1 MSGGGRVDYSQ
12 CPDPG
17 PVIKLQTKG
26 FSLRLILMLPLIAV
40 KKCWVSV
47 IPRKVMVMKKRG
59 RGGRIGSSEGRSERV
74 SDEWKQ
80 SPHWGCRNM
89 AGNELMHIVSFCM
102 SWPTW
107 FNLFW
112 RAGKR
117 KSKRERERMKH
128 KRDLLYIQIKF
139 KSDGFNSSLVKIKPE
154 ACNFFMLT
162 YFILFQI

>member
-1 MSGGGRVDYSQ
+1 
-12 CPDPG
+12 
-17 PVIKLQTKG
+17 
-26 FSLRLILMLPLIAV
+26 MLPLIAV
-40 KKCWVSV
+40 KNCWVSV

-128 KRDLLYIQIKF
+128 KRDLLYIQIKNLNLMALTLLWWKLNLKCVHF
-139 KSDGFNSSLVKIKPE
+139 KQNNNNRINLNVVHKP
-154 ACNFFMLT
+154 FF
-162 YFILFQI
+162 Y